1 MKKKLVAAFLT
12 LCMAAGTLAGCGG
25 DSSSAS
31 GDTSTTGTEENKTEE
46 KGETTEA
53 QESVKMSAEELKSMG
68 LEAEDTDLTGE
79 FTYWS
84 AFTGDSQVWDQS
96 RVDAF
101 NELYKDK
108 GIKCNVQF
116 VPDGAGIN
124 NGKLLSAI
132 AGGQAPDLVICDN
145 ATAA

>member
-1 MKKKLVAAFLT
+1 MRRLTAGLLAFVT
-12 LCMAAGTLAGCGG
+12 AAGALAGCSRAGTG
-25 DSSSAS
+25 QAVSKLEESRSVS
-31 GDTSTTGTEENKTEE
+31 GEVKD
-46 KGETTEA
+46 A
-53 QESVKMSAEELKSMG
+53 QESIKTSADKLKEMG
-68 LEAEDTDLTGE
+68 IQIEDTDLTGE

-84 AFTGDSQVWDQS
+84 GFTGDSKVWDQS

-116 VPDGAGIN
+116 VPEGAGID

-132 AGGQAPDLVICDN
+132 A
-145 ATAA
+145 